1 MIRSKLDLETAAVV
15 VVVVVVVAAVGQSQ
29 ARRVGRITE
38 APNADVFDFL
48 VAEIYAEIDTERKI
62 KKFFRTRNAK
72 ICI

>member
-1 MIRSKLDLETAAVV
+1 MIRSKLDLETAAVVVV

-48 VAEIYAEIDTERKI
+48 VAEIYAEIDAERKI
-62 KKFFRTRNAK
+62 KKLFRFLR
-72 ICI
+72 